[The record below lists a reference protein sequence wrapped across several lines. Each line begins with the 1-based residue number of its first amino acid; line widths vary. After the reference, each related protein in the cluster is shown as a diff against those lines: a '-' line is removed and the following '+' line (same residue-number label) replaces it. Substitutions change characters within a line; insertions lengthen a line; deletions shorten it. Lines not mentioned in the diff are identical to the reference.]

1 MHRLVRRALA
11 AGAAVGLLATAAV
24 VAASPATA
32 FPRPPAPSC
41 AIETLPQP
49 PNMYRTEAYA
59 IDPTGRYVAGGALR
73 VHEESPTEAFLLLWD
88 RGRLTT
94 VPWPNGDGVVDVNA
108 RGVVIGNGNADGR
121 TQPWSYRNGVFTLLP
136 TPSDQVYVSAINAAG
151 DVVGYRFDDAT
162 GGFVALRWP
171 ASRPGTVEELDAP
184 AGALALGVT
193 RDGSIVGT
201 ASGPEYFTG
210 WVRHPD
216 GRYSELTVP
225 AAQSTQVLA
234 AEGRW
239 AVGRVSFSDGDQF
252 PVRWNLRTGV
262 YTQLD
267 RQVYGIEDVNARG
280 VAVGGEWVVPGPT
293 ARQLP
298 GGGDRVTISGRA
310 IADDGTVVG
319 FRNTAGKVTAV
330 RWTAC

>member
-1 MHRLVRRALA
+1 MHRLARRTLA
-11 AGAAVGLLATAAV
+11 AGATVGLLATAAV

-41 AIETLPQP
+41 TIQTLPQP

-73 VHEESPTEAFLLLWD
+73 VFDESPTEAFLLIWD
-88 RGRLTT
+88 RGRLRT

-121 TQPWSYRNGVFTLLP
+121 TQPWSYRDGVFTLLP
-136 TPSDQVYVSAINAAG
+136 TPWEQVYVSAINTAG
-151 DVVGYRFDDAT
+151 DVVGYRYDDAT

-184 AGALALGVT
+184 PGALALGVT

-201 ASGPEYFTG
+201 ASGPEYYTG
-210 WVRHPD
+210 WARHPD

-225 AAQSTQVLA
+225 GARSTQVVA

-239 AVGRVSFSDGDQF
+239 AVGRADLSDGDQLA
-252 PVRWNLRTGV
+252 VRWNLRTGA
-262 YTQLD
+262 YTELD
-267 RQVYGIEDVNARG
+267 RQVYVLEDVNAGG
-280 VAVGGEWVVPGPT
+280 VAVGGDRVVRGAT
-293 ARQLP
+293 SRQLP
-298 GGGDRVTISGRA
+298 GGGDRLTVASRA
-310 IADDGTVVG
+310 IADDGTIVG
-319 FRNTAGKVTAV
+319 FRNSAGTVTAV